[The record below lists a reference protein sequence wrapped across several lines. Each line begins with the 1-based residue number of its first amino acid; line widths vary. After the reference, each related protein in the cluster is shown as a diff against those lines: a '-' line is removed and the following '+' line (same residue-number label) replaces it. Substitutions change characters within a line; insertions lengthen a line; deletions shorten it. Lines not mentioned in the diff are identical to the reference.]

1 MSFFPYLSSRNI
13 VSCLYGN
20 TGTFRTLRNDLKDHF
35 PTNHVSVFLMKIEDE
50 NFCHQVFLWL
60 KILRFGFFW
69 NKKLDRTQVCS
80 VDGFTTTLHVFRPCI
95 TYPRPWPNL
104 IVFFLLNPICFHVH
118 KHYVIGFLLSYGF
131 LICGELLSVHS
142 FYVWDE
148 PPPKKRLWMAFTLE
162 SILFSQTDSHSLCR
176 SLWHSDSLPLK
187 LVIIHS

>member
-1 MSFFPYLSSRNI
+1 MRIFATKVFSKLS
-13 VSCLYGN
+13 V
-20 TGTFRTLRNDLKDHF
+20 
-35 PTNHVSVFLMKIEDE
+35 DE
-50 NFCHQVFLWL
+50 NFEVRFFLEQKVRSHTSL
-60 KILRFGFFW
+60 SFP
-69 NKKLDRTQVCS
+69 VS
-80 VDGFTTTLHVFRPCI
+80 VDGFTTTLHVFWPCV